1 MAELLA
7 WVWSYDHHILCFKHG
22 NYTTL
27 YIWLVPLI
35 LSLAILV
42 ASYTQ
47 MFAAKMKSRDVLSD
61 CLKEQNASAHEK
73 YLAKMLQKLVLI

>member
-7 WVWSYDHHILCFKHG
+7 WIWSYDHRILCFKHG

-27 YIWLVPLI
+27 YVWLVPLI

-47 MFAAKMKSRDVLSD
+47 MFAAKMKSRDILSE
-61 CLKEQNASAHEK
+61 CLNEQSASAHEEH
-73 YLAKMLQKLVLI
+73 